1 MYAGAQVCLYLSSSE
16 AASEYFNILSL
27 MILLAFNYFSVS
39 TIYLCVL
46 QIGLVV
52 AIYKGSLSDGD
63 TRVYIPTGYFHTT
76 TTE

>member
-1 MYAGAQVCLYLSSSE
+1 
-16 AASEYFNILSL
+16 